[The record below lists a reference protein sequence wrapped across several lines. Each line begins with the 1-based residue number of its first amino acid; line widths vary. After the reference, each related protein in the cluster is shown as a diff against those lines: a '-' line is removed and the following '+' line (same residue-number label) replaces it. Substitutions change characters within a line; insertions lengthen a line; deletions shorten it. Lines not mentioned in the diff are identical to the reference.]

1 MTEHPD
7 MQGENT
13 TPEESMHQPEDGM
26 PREEGAPFLPAEGA
40 PVSLERSIEHRR
52 MVEAILFAS
61 ETPLSVEDIALRV
74 PEGVAVLEHI
84 QTLTEEYTNRGVS
97 LVQVASKYMFRTA
110 DDLSFLLRREVD
122 EPRKLS
128 RAAVETMA
136 IIAYHQPVTR
146 AEIEDIRGVTISKG
160 TLDVLMEAGWVRLL
174 GRRKTPG
181 RPVTYGTTEDFLVHF
196 GIGTIKDLPGIQE
209 LKAAGL
215 LDSVDSALDKMGGM
229 PEPGASAEQ
238 DDDGQIDLEE
248 AIAASQQVT
257 TDTQVRDKETPKG
270 VAAANDDEDL
280 RSVDNTDDIMEPDL
294 NWQDERE

>member
-1 MTEHPD
+1 MTETIGD
-7 MQGENT
+7 
-13 TPEESMHQPEDGM
+13 SMAEDTQETNVLHATEASADVQATAAAQPEQPD
-26 PREEGAPFLPAEGA
+26 
-40 PVSLERSIEHRR
+40 VSDDFSPERHAEHRR

-61 ETPLSVEDIALRV
+61 EHPLSVEDIAERV
-74 PEGVAVLEHI
+74 PEGVDIVAHLT
-84 QTLTEEYTNRGVS
+84 TLTEDYETRGVQ
-97 LVQVASKYMFRTA
+97 LVTVASKYMFRTA
-110 DDLSFLLRREVD
+110 DDLSFLLRKEVD

-196 GIGTIKDLPGIQE
+196 GIETIKDLPGLQE

-215 LDSVDSALDKMGGM
+215 LDSVNVALDKMGGM
-229 PEPGASAEQ
+229 PMPGEPV
-238 DDDGQIDLEE
+238 DDDDDDAQIDLEE
-248 AIAASQQVT
+248 AIAESERNT
-257 TDTQVRDKETPKG
+257 TDELVAEASELGEDDTIEIKTDIEETIDKAE
-270 VAAANDDEDL
+270 
-280 RSVDNTDDIMEPDL
+280 
-294 NWQDERE
+294 